1 LREKEIEMCESI
13 TVQIENEDSYNPSAY
28 RRGKVHSNQTTLAC
42 IISPK
47 SYLKGSYNRRLQLKP
62 VTTR

>member
-47 SYLKGSYNRRLQLKP
+47 S
-62 VTTR
+62 